1 MHASPAW
8 WGSTS
13 AADKQRL
20 EASVRCGAIRLG
32 LYTADDH
39 TPSQLAAGM
48 DDNLFTNIPNNP
60 HHVLHKFLPRAKLII
75 QHKTSLVKT
84 LRAHIRRP
92 VCLNIE
98 YVEDKI
104 IDEFES
110 RNLKQFLF
118 LIIHTVL
125 EVTLSDGAATNAMR
139 LTSENEQF
147 TERVVDVYGPKM

>member
-1 MHASPAW
+1 MRPISNVSKHLYDVVLSGLVCTPPTITRRLNWPLAW
-8 WGSTS
+8 TTISSRT
-13 AADKQRL
+13 
-20 EASVRCGAIRLG
+20 
-32 LYTADDH
+32 
-39 TPSQLAAGM
+39 
-48 DDNLFTNIPNNP
+48 
-60 HHVLHKFLPRAKLII
+60 FLTILTMFCKNFCPRAKLII

-125 EVTLSDGAATNAMR
+125 EVTLSDGAATNAM
-139 LTSENEQF
+139 
-147 TERVVDVYGPKM
+147 